1 MKKTA
6 IAIGVVLLL
15 MGTNA
20 AFAARGGEKGASK
33 EAYEHASEQSIFHRI
48 GDWFATIG
56 KSKEEKVRILEER
69 RAERAIR
76 RAEKE
81 EERAKRKAEKEAERA
96 QGGVNL
102 EKGHGKGIG
111 KGKGKGQ
118 GRGRGHGGS

>member
-69 RAERAIR
+69 RAERARR

-81 EERAKRKAEKEAERA
+81 AKGAK
-96 QGGVNL
+96 GGVSL

-111 KGKGKGQ
+111 KGKGRGQ

>member
-33 EAYEHASEQSIFHRI
+33 EAYEHASEQSIFNRM

-56 KSKEEKVRILEER
+56 KSKEEKLRIREER
-69 RAERAIR
+69 RAERAR
-76 RAEKE
+76 KRAEKE
-81 EERAKRKAEKEAERA
+81 EERAKRKAEKEAKGGK
-96 QGGVNL
+96 GGVSL

-111 KGKGKGQ
+111 KGKGRGQ
-118 GRGRGHGGS
+118 GRGRGHGGF

>member
-33 EAYEHASEQSIFHRI
+33 EAYEHASEQSIFHRF

-69 RAERAIR
+69 RAERAR
-76 RAEKE
+76 RRT
-81 EERAKRKAEKEAERA
+81 ERT
-96 QGGVNL
+96 QGDVSL

-111 KGKGKGQ
+111 KGKGRGQ